1 MPTRCT
7 KIFCLFL
14 LAFLAIPPS
23 QASDTIPQAAWRRPL
38 GQPLTTAL
46 GKKPEIKGMIDDG
59 YWQGAP
65 VGGFGAG
72 TFSRSYRGDFVRWH
86 LKAGI
91 HKYQD
96 VPANQFSV
104 FMKPEGAPQGAAE
117 VLCTA
122 KPEGQSLSAWNW
134 NYPTGAG
141 EYAALYPKSWFEYRS
156 TELPVHLVLE
166 QFSPVLPG
174 NYKETSYPVAL
185 YNWHATNDTQQNVTV
200 SIMFSWTNMIGW
212 FRDGSSRF
220 DNQINAQN
228 VNRFHSEPLAGG
240 SVMKGIIFD
249 RLRTE
254 NAVQEEWDGQ
264 FVIAALESPGVEI
277 SYVNVF
283 SPDSDGSAVWKPF
296 STNGSLPNRNLDYAS
311 SGEQLAGAIAVK
323 FTLRPGE
330 KRTIP
335 MVLAWDLPI
344 VQFGLG
350 RKWLRRYTDFFGS
363 GGTHAWEIAATG
375 LRQGPTWS
383 KQIDDWQ
390 AAYINDD
397 SKPLWY
403 RGMLFNEMYILADGG
418 TVWAR
423 PLNGKNHDSPPTPKQ
438 QEHPENGIEG
448 TRFSSLECFDYSFY
462 GTLDVRFYGSMPLV
476 KFWPQIEK
484 QEMREFAATV
494 PEENKEQYLWLWKR
508 DTQHQMELSQRKVP
522 GALPHDL
529 GNVIEDPFV
538 EINQYQWQ
546 SSSRWKDLNSK
557 FVLLIWR
564 DFALT
569 GKDDKE
575 FLRSV
580 YPSVRL
586 AMNYMRQFDKDDDG
600 LIEND
605 GYPDQTYD
613 NWITRGA
620 SAYSGGLYLAALRAT
635 EEMARALG
643 DSKTAA
649 ESKSLFQR
657 GQDSYIKKL
666 WNGEYFDYD
675 SESPYRSNIMADQ
688 LAGQWYANLTGLG
701 DIVPPQY
708 RQSAL
713 RKIFSF
719 NVKRFSNGELGAL
732 NGISAEG
739 SFLDTNEQ
747 VQEVWTGTTFAL
759 ASEMM
764 AEGMMQEGYVTAK
777 GIYNGVYERFGYW
790 FRTPEAWGMDG
801 HYRASMYMRP
811 GAIWSMEMVG
821 KNHQAEAQ
829 TSPRHHPA
837 VVPAESDGR
846 R

>member
-1 MPTRCT
+1 MVCRFVR
-7 KIFCLFL
+7 ILCLISVVFPIAAL
-14 LAFLAIPPS
+14 S
-23 QASDTIPQAAWRRPL
+23 QTSDLIPQAAWRRPL
-38 GQPLTTAL
+38 GQPLPTAM
-46 GKKPEIKGMIDDG
+46 GKKPEIKNMIDDG

-86 LKAGI
+86 LKAGV
-91 HKYQD
+91 HKYQN

-104 FMKPEGAPQGAAE
+104 FMKPEGAAQGTAE
-117 VLCTA
+117 VLTTA
-122 KPEGQSLSAWNW
+122 KPEDQSLAAWNW
-134 NYPTGAG
+134 TYPEGAG
-141 EYAALYPKSWFEYRS
+141 DYAALYPKSWFDYRAP
-156 TELPVHLVLE
+156 ELPVHLVLE
-166 QFSPVLPG
+166 QFSPILPG

-185 YNWHATNDTQQNVTV
+185 YNWYAENKTQQSVTV
-200 SIMFSWTNMIGW
+200 SIMFSWTNMVGW

-220 DNQINAQN
+220 DNQINVQN
-228 VNRFHSEPLAGG
+228 TNRFQSEPMGDG

-249 RLRTE
+249 RVRKE
-254 NAVQEEWDGQ
+254 NTVQEEWDGQ
-264 FVIAALESPGVEI
+264 FAIAALESSGVEI
-277 SYVNVF
+277 SYLNVF
-283 SPDSDGSAVWKPF
+283 PPQADGSTVWKPF
-296 STNGSLPNRNLDYAS
+296 STAGSLPNRNLNYAS

-350 RKWLRRYTDFFGS
+350 RKWLRRYTDFFGTS
-363 GGTHAWEIAATG
+363 GTHAWEIAATG
-375 LRQGPTWS
+375 LRQNQSWS
-383 KQIDDWQ
+383 RQIDDWQ
-390 AAYINDD
+390 ATYINDP

-423 PLNGKNHDSPPTPKQ
+423 PLNGKNHDSPPIAKTQ
-438 QEHPENGIEG
+438 GHPGSNMEG
-448 TRFSSLECFDYSFY
+448 TQFSSLECFDYSFY
-462 GTLDVRFYGSMPLV
+462 GSLDVRFYGSMPLV

-484 QEMREFAATV
+484 QEMRQFATTV
-494 PEENKEQYLWLWKR
+494 PEENKEQYLWLWKLV
-508 DTQHQMELSQRKVP
+508 TEHETELSQRKVS

-529 GNVIEDPFV
+529 GNAIEDPFV
-538 EINQYQWQ
+538 EINQYEWQ
-546 SSSRWKDLNSK
+546 SSSRWKDLNTK

-564 DFALT
+564 DYALT
-569 GKDDKE
+569 GKEDKE
-575 FLRSV
+575 FLRAV

-586 AMNYMRQFDKDDDG
+586 AMNYMRQFDKDGDG

-635 EEMARALG
+635 EEMAKALG
-643 DSKTAA
+643 DAKTAA
-649 ESKSLFQR
+649 DCKSLFQR
-657 GQDSYIKKL
+657 GQKSYIKKL

-675 SESPYRSNIMADQ
+675 SDSPYRSNVMADQ

-701 DIVPPQY
+701 DIVPPQF

-713 RKIFSF
+713 HKIFDF
-719 NVKRFSNGELGAL
+719 NVKKFSNGELGAL
-732 NGISAEG
+732 NGVSADG
-739 SFLDTNEQ
+739 SFLDSNEQ
-747 VQEVWTGTTFAL
+747 VKEVWTGTTFAL

-764 AEGMMQEGYVTAK
+764 AEGMSEEGYATAK

-811 GAIWSMEMVG
+811 GAIWSMEMM
-821 KNHQAEAQ
+821 NQDHQTNARAS
-829 TSPRHHPA
+829 TRAHPIGGQG
-837 VVPAESDGR
+837 DGASR
-846 R
+846 K

>member
-1 MPTRCT
+1 MSCRCARML
-7 KIFCLFL
+7 CLL
-14 LAFLAIPPS
+14 LAAFSLVI
-23 QASDTIPQAAWRRPL
+23 QGRASDAIPQAAWRRPL
-38 GQPLTTAL
+38 AEPLSTAM
-46 GKKPEIKGMIDDG
+46 GKKPEIKNMIDDG

-72 TFSRSYRGDFVRWH
+72 TLSRSYRGDFVRWH

-91 HKYQD
+91 HKYQN

-104 FMKPEGAPQGAAE
+104 FMKPEGSTQGIAK
-117 VLCTA
+117 VLCSA
-122 KPEGQSLSAWNW
+122 KPEDQGLSAWNW
-134 NYPTGAG
+134 NYPEGAG
-141 EYAALYPKSWFEYRS
+141 EYAALYPKSWFDYRDP
-156 TELPVHLVLE
+156 ELPVHLVLE
-166 QFSPVLPG
+166 QFSPILPG

-185 YNWHATNDTQQNVTV
+185 YNWYAENNTSQAVTV

-220 DNQINAQN
+220 DNQINVQN
-228 VNRFHSEPLAGG
+228 VNRIHSEPMGDG
-240 SVMKGIIFD
+240 SLMKGIVFD
-249 RLRTE
+249 RVRTE
-254 NAVQEEWDGQ
+254 NSVQEEWDGQ
-264 FVIAALESPGVEI
+264 FAVAALESPGVEI
-277 SYVNVF
+277 SYMNVF
-283 SPDSDGSAVWKPF
+283 PPQSDGSNVWKPF
-296 STNGSLPNRNLDYAS
+296 SGTGSLPNLNLNYAS

-330 KRTIP
+330 KKTIP
-335 MVLAWDLPI
+335 MVLSWDLPI

-350 RKWLRRYTDFFGS
+350 RKWLRRYTDFFGTS
-363 GGTHAWEIAATG
+363 GTHAWEIAASG
-375 LRQGPTWS
+375 LRQDQSWS

-390 AAYINDD
+390 ATYINDP

-403 RGMLFNEMYILADGG
+403 RGMLFNEMYIVADGG

-423 PLNGKNHDSPPTPKQ
+423 PLNGKNRDTPPIAKAPGQKG
-438 QEHPENGIEG
+438 NSLEG
-448 TRFSSLECFDYSFY
+448 THFSSLECFDYSFY
-462 GTLDVRFYGSMPLV
+462 GSLDVRFYGSMPLV

-484 QEMREFAATV
+484 QEMRQFAATV
-494 PEENKEQYLWLWKR
+494 PEENKEQYLWLWKLV
-508 DTQHQMELSQRKVP
+508 TEHETALSQRKVS

-529 GNVIEDPFV
+529 GNAVEDPFF
-538 EINQYQWQ
+538 EINQYEWQ
-546 SSSRWKDLNSK
+546 SSSRWKDLNTK

-564 DFALT
+564 DYALT
-569 GKDDKE
+569 GKEDKE
-575 FLRSV
+575 FLRGV

-586 AMNYMRQFDKDDDG
+586 AMNYMRQFDKDGDG

-613 NWITRGA
+613 VWITRGA
-620 SAYSGGLYLAALRAT
+620 SAYSGGIYLAALRAT
-635 EEMARALG
+635 EEIARAMG
-643 DSKTAA
+643 DEKTAA
-649 ESKSLFQR
+649 ECKSLFQR
-657 GQDSYIKKL
+657 GQQTYIKKL

-675 SESPYRSNIMADQ
+675 SDSPYRSDIMADQ

-701 DIVPPQY
+701 DIVPAQF

-719 NVKRFSNGELGAL
+719 NVKKFSNGELGAL
-732 NGISAEG
+732 NGVSADG
-739 SFLDTNEQ
+739 GFLDSNEQ

-764 AEGMMQEGYVTAK
+764 AEGMSQEGYATAK

-811 GAIWSMEMVG
+811 GAIWSMEMVNKHQTNIQASTPSRSVVG
-821 KNHQAEAQ
+821 QAES
-829 TSPRHHPA
+829 T
-837 VVPAESDGR
+837 GR
-846 R
+846 K